1 MKKKEKKSKFNIV
14 LIVIDVFALICFFI
28 AYGPFSF
35 FRDFLVTTAMTTM
48 THKYFAYVLYSE
60 DMVEKILENNRVIET
75 EDPTDTSKI
84 NIQPIVDNGTYESIY
99 EEQVLK
105 KDEGND
111 LYKIVNISGD
121 GWKGRMIVVYDP
133 SKIELVFSKKY
144 GKGGEYLSTMAKN
157 NDALVAMN
165 ASGVNSKPGQNYVT
179 GHTIL
184 NGKVYKTGR
193 NINKGGGLIGFTKDN
208 VLMLTKKSASEA
220 VKDGMDRAVEFGPF
234 LVVNGKMSNFKGNGG
249 WGVANRTAIGQR
261 QDGIVLM
268 MVIDG
273 RTSSS
278 IGISMKDLAEL
289 FVKYKAYN
297 AANLDGGGSSALY
310 AKMDPTDKT
319 GKLLNTPKGYNY
331 SGERFLPNAWMIRST
346 ALDSDNMTTTNN
358 TTAKNTTTT
367 NATTTTGKTTTTT
380 KKTTTKAKKAS
391 TTKKVTTSTTKK
403 ATTTTTTTTTTKT
416 TTQKASTE
424 E

>member
-121 GWKGRMIVVYDP
+121 GWKGKMIVVYDP

-346 ALDSDNMTTTNN
+346 ALDSDNTTTTNN
-358 TTAKNTTTT
+358 KTANNKTTT

-380 KKTTTKAKKAS
+380 KKTTTKTKKAI

>member
-121 GWKGRMIVVYDP
+121 GWKGKMIVVYDP

-331 SGERFLPNAWMIRST
+331 SGERFLPNAWMIRNT
-346 ALDSDNMTTTNN
+346 ALDSDNTTTTNN
-358 TTAKNTTTT
+358 KTAKNTTTT

-380 KKTTTKAKKAS
+380 KKTTTKTKKAS